1 MTVLE
6 KRKVALKNTKI
17 LQLQE
22 YIKDVWRFEVVTCAI
37 PKNNFE
43 YFKRWIYLKIYERN
57 KKLFYFIRDKVWPI
71 KFLDERPD
79 GSLWFQ
85 KRSELGNLQFEIE
98 IMPVPPEVTNYITC
112 TKSVFKPVGNCFKVK
127 IYQQGSVDITGVSL
141 IKTFPVSETNLNES
155 FNLHL
160 SDFPELKQELREYT
174 LNKVLMAV

>member
-1 MTVLE
+1 MTILE
-6 KRKVALKNTKI
+6 KRALKNPKI

-22 YIKDVWRFEVVTCAI
+22 YIQDVWGFEIVTCAI
-37 PKNNFE
+37 PKNKFE

-85 KRSELGNLQFEIE
+85 KRCGLDNLQFEIE
-98 IMPVPPEVTNYITC
+98 IIPTPPEVTYYITC

-127 IYQQGSVDITGVSL
+127 VYQKASVYSHITGVSL
-141 IKTFPVSETNLNES
+141 IKTFPVSETNLTES

-174 LNKVLMAV
+174 LNKVLVN